1 MEIQLF
7 MTADK
12 AQGKIDESF
21 SAIVIDVLRATS
33 VIATAIDNGADRI
46 KAFLEIE
53 ETKDYKAQNS
63 DLPVLLCGERK
74 GLYIEGFDLSNSP
87 REYTKQAVEGKIIA
101 MTTTN
106 GTKSITYA
114 KPAKELYTMS
124 FLNLRA
130 VCNEIKPDCER
141 LALICSGTNGYFSI
155 DDFLCAGKAI
165 EKLCQTYDCKL
176 DNGAYLAK
184 NFYEQNKNNI
194 RGVIEESAAFKLLV
208 NAGLAPDIDFCLQ
221 NDIFTCVPVYKD
233 GFIVEKHNPQRR
245 KNSRYMST
253 LPLMFL

>member
-7 MTADK
+7 MSADS
-12 AQGKIDESF
+12 AQGKIDEGSV
-21 SAIVIDVLRATS
+21 AVVIDVLRATS
-33 VIATAIDNGADRI
+33 VIAAAIDNGAEKIR
-46 KAFLEIE
+46 AFLEID
-53 ETKDYKAQNS
+53 ETRDYKSQNP

-106 GTKSITYA
+106 GTKSISYS

-130 VCNEIKPDCER
+130 VCNDIAPECEK
-141 LALICSGTNGYFSI
+141 LVFICSGTAGYFSI

-165 EKLCQTYDCKL
+165 EMLCQKFSCEL
-176 DNGAYLAK
+176 DDGAYLAK
-184 NFYEQNKNNI
+184 NFYIQNQDNI
-194 RGVIEESAAFKLLV
+194 RGVIENSSAYKLLV
-208 NAGLAPDIDFCLQ
+208 NAGYSADIDFCLQ
-221 NDIFTCVPVYKD
+221 NDIFSCVPVYKS
-233 GFIVEKHNPQRR
+233 GFITDKRR
-245 KNSRYMST
+245 LS
-253 LPLMFL
+253 